1 MNGDWGWVREFTR
14 TCEWDIEI
22 AIVGLR
28 TEVFFERG
36 GGKSLVILS
45 DRNTLTIN
53 GAGQGRDVSQAV
65 SKSWVGDS
73 LGLVI
78 TFRNICRVVRYS
90 RDLVIPRYVPCRIL
104 DSAIAIIDE
113 VHSIVVAPGA
123 ALVATIT
130 RVVRGQG

>member
-1 MNGDWGWVREFTR
+1 M
-14 TCEWDIEI
+14 
-22 AIVGLR
+22 
-28 TEVFFERG
+28 
-36 GGKSLVILS
+36 VILS

-78 TFRNICRVVRYS
+78 TFRNICRVVRDS

-113 VHSIVVAPGA
+113 VHIVVCP
-123 ALVATIT
+123 LVQ
-130 RVVRGQG
+130 RSWPRSPEW